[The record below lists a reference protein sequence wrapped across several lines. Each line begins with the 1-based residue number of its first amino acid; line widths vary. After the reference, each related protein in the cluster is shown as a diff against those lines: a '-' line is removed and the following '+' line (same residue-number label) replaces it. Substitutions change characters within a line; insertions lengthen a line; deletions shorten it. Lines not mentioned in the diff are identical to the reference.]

1 MYNKLSTYFTV
12 VTDRYSNVLML
23 VTGKNEDEINYF

>member
-1 MYNKLSTYFTV
+1 MYNELSTYFTV
-12 VTDRYSNVLML
+12 ATDWYRNVFML